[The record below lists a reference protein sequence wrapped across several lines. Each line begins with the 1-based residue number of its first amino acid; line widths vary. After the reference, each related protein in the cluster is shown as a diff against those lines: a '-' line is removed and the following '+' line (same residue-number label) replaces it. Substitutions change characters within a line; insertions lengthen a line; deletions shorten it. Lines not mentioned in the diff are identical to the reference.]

1 MNFKNWLLNEMPIS
15 KFQLAGQWEP
25 EAKRAYGY
33 NKQDIGILTNPK
45 AVEKIHKI
53 WSNTEYDFDFYF
65 LRSKQAYLQREIG
78 EVTPEWV
85 EKNLGVDIK
94 PESEKITIIF
104 TNNTGT
110 EKIPMTAWAIAH
122 RLGHAI
128 RRDKIFSEYFMNEI
142 TKDFRSIL
150 KDVYKINK
158 GSRYT
163 LGREDEKELRALAY
177 AVGTMKSTR
186 QENLVNF
193 FEFVYELVA
202 QWITTGRIKFNP
214 LPRNLI
220 ISKKMAWGKPNYDS
234 KNSYMNDEEHQEW
247 NEVLQGYADKYE
259 HYLNSVFM
267 GLVGK
272 MYVM

>member
-1 MNFKNWLLNEMPIS
+1 MDFKNWLLSEMPIS

-65 LRSKQAYLQREIG
+65 LRSKQAYLKREIG
-78 EVTPEWV
+78 EVTPQWV
-85 EKNLGVDIK
+85 EENLGVDIK
-94 PESEKITIIF
+94 PDPDKITIIF

-128 RRDKIFSEYFMNEI
+128 RRDKIFSQYFMDEI

-163 LGREDEKELRALAY
+163 FGGEDEKELRALAY

-186 QENLVNF
+186 QENLVSF

-214 LPRNLI
+214 LPKNLI
-220 ISKKMAWGKPNYDS
+220 ISKKMAWGKPNYES

-247 NEVLQGYADKYE
+247 NQVLQGFADNYE
-259 HYLNSVFM
+259 HYLDSVFI